1 MKKKR
6 KEELLLSFPSVPAK
20 LRDKMHEGRK
30 SANYCVFLTNGH
42 ELFVRCFHR
51 YGRAYRFCVEEV
63 QRYVFARDGY
73 VRYGIGKQGYWTVRQ
88 DFREPVF
95 YHTFYGSSDN
105 SYIILNDE
113 CISSSDLRY
122 CPRWNNPYV
131 MEFLRFYVRHPRMEY
146 LFKAGYGH
154 LITRRESYYCGYY
167 KIRSTTVCEADID
180 WKNNDLLKMLHLNR
194 TEFRLLR
201 GHETDYSDYIHWR
214 DNFPKM
220 KPEDILTIV
229 QAYNS
234 EIGSATVLK
243 SMNNRSIARTAEY
256 LIEQDISSILY
267 RDYLQQ
273 CQQLH
278 YNLEDTAIC
287 FPKDFHAMHTRLS
300 ELIQYEED
308 EKCKK
313 AFMKHYKKRKKFEF
327 RSGDLLLIQPEKFS
341 DIINEGKAL
350 CHCVGGY
357 AKRHANGST
366 NIFFIRK
373 ASEPDK
379 PYFTIEVSNSFKI
392 LQCHGYRNDVLTGKP
407 EEIIEFEKKYKIFL
421 EELKNGK
428 KRVKDAV

>member
-6 KEELLLSFPSVPAK
+6 KEELMHNFPSVPAK

-95 YHTFYGSSDN
+95 YHTFFGYSDN

-122 CPRWNNPYV
+122 CPHWNNPYV

-167 KIRSTTVCEADID
+167 NIRGTTVCEADID
-180 WKNNDLLKMLHLNR
+180 WKSNDLLKMLHLNR

-201 GHETDYSDYIHWR
+201 GHETGYSDYIYWR
-214 DNFPKM
+214 SNYPKM
-220 KPEDILTIV
+220 KPEELMIV
-229 QAYNS
+229 IRAFHA
-234 EIGSATVLK
+234 ELGSANLIQRL
-243 SMNNRSIARTAEY
+243 NGRSIVRTARY
-256 LIEQDISSILY
+256 LLDQNISTVLY
-267 RDYLQQ
+267 RDYLYQ
-273 CQQLH
+273 CRELQYDMH
-278 YNLEDTAIC
+278 DTAIC
-287 FPKDFHAMHTRLS
+287 FPHDFHTMHIRLS
-300 ELIQYEED
+300 ALIQNKED
-308 EKCKK
+308 EK
-313 AFMKHYKKRKKFEF
+313 ARRSFAEHYEKRKEFEYSF
-327 RSGDLLLIQPEKFS
+327 GDLILIQPEKLS

-366 NIFFIRK
+366 NIFFIRRI
-373 ASEPDK
+373 SEPDK
-379 PYFTIEVSNSFKI
+379 PYYTIEVSNSLKI
-392 LQCHGYRNDVLTGKP
+392 IQCHGYRNDAATGKP
-407 EEIIEFEKKYKIFL
+407 EEIRKFEREYTKYL
-421 EELKNGK
+421 EGLKNERIK
-428 KRVKDAV
+428 HAI